1 MFCQLSLMS
10 SLAPSITHFCNFGNS
25 DSMFESFDS
34 GLQLS
39 KNRISDPL
47 WGPVAQ
53 LGARFHGMEEVVGS
67 IPTRSTKSLSS
78 STLHHFCC
86 WFRCTFLAKR
96 ENQHG

>member
-1 MFCQLSLMS
+1 MS

-39 KNRISDPL
+39 KNRISDHL

-67 IPTRSTKSLSS
+67 IPTRSTKSLNKLGGTSAAEGGV
-78 STLHHFCC
+78 CDV
-86 WFRCTFLAKR
+86 KR
-96 ENQHG
+96 VVTHNFGA